1 MDGSADLTLFARN
14 LKMGIRRSQSE
25 LAREVTKYAHMSAK
39 LHAPVWKG
47 DLKNKISMKTLKKRG
62 EVFIA
67 GGWLDQA
74 KAKANE
80 FGIGGENYVNR
91 DGNPEIDEW
100 AIAKGYFN
108 RRHPN
113 FVKIGGIGTALGK
126 KNKFFELAFIDTQ
139 NKLPMIMTKVI
150 EQILMR
156 NRG

>member
-1 MDGSADLTLFARN
+1 MDGSADLTKFARN
-14 LKMGIRRSQSE
+14 LKMDIKRSQSE

-80 FGIGGENYVNR
+80 FGTRPHFVDRNEF
-91 DGNPEIDEW
+91 PEMDSW
-100 AIAKGYFN
+100 AIEKGYFN
-108 RRHPN
+108 GRFPN
-113 FVKIGGIGTALGK
+113 FVKVGGAGTRLGK
-126 KNKFFELAFIDTQ
+126 QNKFFEPAFIDTQ

-150 EQILMR
+150 EQVLMR
-156 NRG
+156 TRG